1 MAKKKKKKKS
11 SKSSKSSKKEQTE
24 IPLDTALKSVKEPK
38 EAEKADYII
47 PSSGDTQND
56 LQGLLKGVS
65 EGKGFYHREVK
76 EEERIDPQLKVEDK
90 KKIAETYVMESVPIS
105 ERQTLKKRTPLT
117 DSQNSEIETATTPI
131 SAPQAEVKIPGS
143 DNIYSQLEA
152 FFEDY
157 LKGYSERYNQW
168 ENSISNILAIL
179 RKMRKVTK
187 QNSETL
193 ALSIN
198 NLFNKIQTNLEQ
210 FKLKRD
216 EIEKIAGINLL
227 TMSSEFKR
235 VLGLLEL
242 QVKEYQLKRLT
253 DEFVYE
259 RNLLS

>member
-11 SKSSKSSKKEQTE
+11 SKSSKKEKIE
-24 IPLDTALKSVKEPK
+24 IPLDTALKSAKETK
-38 EAEKADYII
+38 EAETVDYIL
-47 PSSGDTQND
+47 PSSEDTQND

-65 EGKGFYHREVK
+65 EGTGFYHREVK

-105 ERQTLKKRTPLT
+105 ERQTSNKRTPLI
-117 DSQNSEIETATTPI
+117 DSQISENETDTTPI
-131 SAPQAEVKIPGS
+131 SAPPAEVKIPGS
-143 DNIYSQLEA
+143 ENIYSQLEA
-152 FFEDY
+152 FFEGY

-168 ENSISNILAIL
+168 ENSVSNILAIL

-193 ALSIN
+193 ALRIN

-216 EIEKIAGINLL
+216 EIEKIAGIDLL

-242 QVKEYQLKRLT
+242 QVKDYQLKRLT
-253 DEFVYE
+253 DEFVHE
-259 RNLLS
+259 RELLS

>member
-11 SKSSKSSKKEQTE
+11 LKSSKKEKPK
-24 IPLDTALKSVKEPK
+24 IPLDTALKSARETS
-38 EAEKADYII
+38 EAETVDSIL
-47 PSSGDTQND
+47 PSSDDTQND

-90 KKIAETYVMESVPIS
+90 KIIAETYVLESVPIS
-105 ERQTLKKRTPLT
+105 ERQTSNQRTPLI
-117 DSQNSEIETATTPI
+117 DPQKFENKTATTPI
-131 SAPQAEVKIPGS
+131 PAPPAEVKIPGS
-143 DNIYSQLEA
+143 ESIYSLLET

-179 RKMRKVTK
+179 RKMRKITK

-193 ALSIN
+193 ALRIN
-198 NLFNKIQTNLEQ
+198 NMFNKIQTNLEQ

-242 QVKEYQLKRLT
+242 QVKDYHLKSLT
-253 DEFVYE
+253 DKFIHE
-259 RNLLS
+259 RELLG

>member
-11 SKSSKSSKKEQTE
+11 SKSSKKKKTE
-24 IPLDTALKSVKEPK
+24 ISLDKALKSAKETKEPDT
-38 EAEKADYII
+38 ADYIL

-65 EGKGFYHREVK
+65 EGTGFYHREVK
-76 EEERIDPQLKVEDK
+76 VEERIDPQLKVEDT
-90 KKIAETYVMESVPIS
+90 KKIAETYVLESVPIS
-105 ERQTLKKRTPLT
+105 ERPTSNKRTPLIDSHKSENET
-117 DSQNSEIETATTPI
+117 DTTPI
-131 SAPQAEVKIPGS
+131 SAPPAEVKIPGS
-143 DNIYSQLEA
+143 ENVYSQLEV

-168 ENSISNILAIL
+168 ENSVSNILAIL

-193 ALSIN
+193 ALRIN

-216 EIEKIAGINLL
+216 EIEKIAGIDLL

-242 QVKEYQLKRLT
+242 QVKDYQLKRLT
-253 DEFVYE
+253 DEFVHE
-259 RNLLS
+259 RELLS

>member
-11 SKSSKSSKKEQTE
+11 SKSSKKEKTK
-24 IPLDTALKSVKEPK
+24 IPLDTALKTAKETK
-38 EAEKADYII
+38 ETETVDYTL

-76 EEERIDPQLKVEDK
+76 VEERVDPQLKVDDK

-105 ERQTLKKRTPLT
+105 ERQPTQKRTSLI
-117 DSQNSEIETATTPI
+117 DHQKSGSETATSPI
-131 SAPQAEVKIPGS
+131 SAPSAEVKIPDS
-143 DNIYSQLEA
+143 ENIYSQLQA
-152 FFEDY
+152 FFEEY

-179 RKMRKVTK
+179 RKMRKITK
-187 QNSETL
+187 INSETL

-227 TMSSEFKR
+227 TMSTEFKR

-253 DEFVYE
+253 DEFVHE
-259 RNLLS
+259 RELLS

>member
-1 MAKKKKKKKS
+1 MAKTKKKKKS
-11 SKSSKSSKKEQTE
+11 SKSSKKEKAE
-24 IPLDTALKSVKEPK
+24 IPLDTALKSVKKTK
-38 EAEKADYII
+38 ETETVDSIF

-90 KKIAETYVMESVPIS
+90 KKIAETYVLESVPIS
-105 ERQTLKKRTPLT
+105 ERQTSNQRTSLIDPQKSENET
-117 DSQNSEIETATTPI
+117 DTTPI
-131 SAPQAEVKIPGS
+131 PAPAAEVKIPGS
-143 DNIYSQLEA
+143 ESIYSLLEI
-152 FFEDY
+152 FFDNY

-168 ENSISNILAIL
+168 ENSVSNILAIL
-179 RKMRKVTK
+179 RKMRKTTK
-187 QNSETL
+187 SNSETL
-193 ALSIN
+193 ALRITN
-198 NLFNKIQTNLEQ
+198 MFDKIQTNLEY

-242 QVKEYQLKRLT
+242 QVKDYQLKRLT
-253 DEFVYE
+253 DNFIHE
-259 RNLLS
+259 RELLG